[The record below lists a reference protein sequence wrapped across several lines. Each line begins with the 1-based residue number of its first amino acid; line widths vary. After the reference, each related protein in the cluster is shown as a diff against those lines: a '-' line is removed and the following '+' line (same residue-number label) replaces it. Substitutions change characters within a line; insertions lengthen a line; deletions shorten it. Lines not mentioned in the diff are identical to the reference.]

1 MMVASVPETPPADTE
16 FDLDV
21 RVQAV
26 ARHLSDDLAE
36 RPQTVSCKECGTQY
50 SCVSCPCE

>member
-1 MMVASVPETPPADTE
+1 MGAPVPETPPADTE

-36 RPQTVSCKECGTQY
+36 RPETVSCKECGTQY